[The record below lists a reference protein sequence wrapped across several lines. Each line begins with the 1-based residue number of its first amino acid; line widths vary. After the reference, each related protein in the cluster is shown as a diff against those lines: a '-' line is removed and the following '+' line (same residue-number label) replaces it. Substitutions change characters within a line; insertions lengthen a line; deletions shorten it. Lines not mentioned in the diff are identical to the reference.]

1 MERGQFQAQ
10 LEQGVLIADGAI
22 GTMLAL
28 RGVPTPY
35 ELANLLYPK
44 VVQALHREYYE
55 AGARLIETNTYSAN
69 RIRLFN
75 LPERWSEVPTAYS
88 LLEQFGS
95 PEALIGRI
103 NREAVR
109 LARAAVC
116 SDALVFGSV
125 GPVGKPLEPI
135 EKTRLE
141 EAEQAFREQIQ
152 ALLEAGVDGLILET
166 FIDLRE
172 LELVIRTARALAPDI
187 PLIVSKGFVEDGET
201 LMEGLPER
209 FAQTVSQLDVDAVG
223 ANCVVGPQRML
234 DIVRML
240 AAGTDLPLSSMPTP
254 GLPQLVRG
262 QVVYDIHP
270 DYFSKYALR
279 LVEAGAQIVGGCCG
293 TTPDHIRA
301 IAHAVTKAPPKRK
314 PTVVR
319 AVARERQ
326 EEEPPTAE
334 PSRLAQILGKER
346 VITVELD
353 LPRGLKVQKVIDGAR
368 LLKAHGVQMIDIS
381 DGARARLRMNV
392 IAISHLVQ
400 READV
405 EVMMHF
411 ACRDRNL
418 LAIQSDLLG
427 AHALGIR
434 NVLAITGDP
443 AQIGDYPTATS
454 VFDVDAVGLV
464 RILRRFNEGRDLAG
478 NSIGVRA
485 NFTIA
490 VAYNPLA
497 PDLAAERDRL
507 RRKVDEGAHLVYTQP
522 IFEMAVVEATAEFLH
537 KLGIPWFVG
546 VLPLRSARHAEFMHN
561 EVPGISIPESILQ
574 RMADAPEESALAVG
588 IEIAQQ
594 FVKQADPYAQGLY
607 LMPPAGSA
615 QIALQVIRVLRRGDP
630 GL

>member
-1 MERGQFQAQ
+1 M
-10 LEQGVLIADGAI
+10 LIADGAI

-28 RGVPTPY
+28 QGIPIPY
-35 ELANLLYPK
+35 ELANLFYPE
-44 VVQALHREYYE
+44 VVQALHRDYYE
-55 AGARLIETNTYSAN
+55 AGARLIETNTYTAN

-75 LPERWSEVPTAYS
+75 LPERGSEVPTAYS

-109 LARAAVC
+109 LARAAVG

-135 EKTRLE
+135 GETRLE

-172 LELVIRTARALAPDI
+172 LELVIHTVRALSPDI

-209 FAQTVSQLDVDAVG
+209 FAQTVSQLGVDAVG

-254 GLPQLVRG
+254 GLPQLVRR

-270 DYFSKYALR
+270 DYFGKYALR

-301 IAHAVTKAPPKRK
+301 IAHAVTKAPVKRK
-314 PTVVR
+314 PTAVR
-319 AVARERQ
+319 AVARAHQ
-326 EEEPPTAE
+326 EEELPTAE
-334 PSRLAQILGKER
+334 PSRLASILGKER

-353 LPRGLKVQKVIDGAR
+353 LPRGLKVQKVIEGAR

-400 READV
+400 READM

-497 PDLAAERDRL
+497 SDLAAERDRL
-507 RRKVDEGAHLVYTQP
+507 RRKVDEGAHLIYTQP
-522 IFEMAVVEATAEFLH
+522 LFEMTVVEATAEFLH

-561 EVPGISIPESILQ
+561 EVPGISIPEPILQ

-594 FVKQADPYAQGLY
+594 FVKQADPYAQGIY

-615 QIALQVIRVLRRGDP
+615 QIALQVLEVFA
-630 GL
+630 

>member
-1 MERGQFQAQ
+1 MSREQFRAR
-10 LEQGVLIADGAI
+10 LEQGVLVADGAI

-28 RGVPTPY
+28 RGVPPPY
-35 ELANLLYPK
+35 ELATLLYPE

-75 LPERWSEVPTAYS
+75 LPERGSEIPSAYS
-88 LLEQFGS
+88 LMDQFGS
-95 PEALIGRI
+95 PEALVARI
-103 NREAVR
+103 NGEAVR
-109 LARAAVC
+109 LARTAVGG
-116 SDALVFGSV
+116 DALVFGSV
-125 GPVGKPLEPI
+125 GPVGKPLEPMG
-135 EKTRLE
+135 ETRLE
-141 EAEQAFREQIQ
+141 EAEQAFQEQIRV
-152 ALLEAGVDGLILET
+152 LLEAGVDGLILET
-166 FIDLRE
+166 FIDPRE
-172 LELVIRTARALAPDI
+172 LELAVRVARSLAPDV
-187 PLIVSKGFVEDGET
+187 PLIASKGFVEDGET
-201 LMEGLPER
+201 LMEGLPEQ
-209 FAQTVSQLDVDAVG
+209 FAQFVSRLGVDGVG
-223 ANCVVGPQRML
+223 GNCVVGPQRML
-234 DIVRML
+234 DIVRMM
-240 AAGTDLPLSSMPTP
+240 AESTDLPISSMPTP

-270 DYFSKYALR
+270 DYFGKYALR
-279 LVEAGAQIVGGCCG
+279 LVEAGAQIIGGCCG

-301 IAHAVTKAPPKRK
+301 VAQAVAPAPVKRR
-314 PTVVR
+314 PAVVR
-319 AVARERQ
+319 TVARERK
-326 EEEPPTAE
+326 EEALLTAE

-353 LPRGLKVQKVIDGAR
+353 LPRGLKIQKVVEGAR
-368 LLKAHGVQMIDIS
+368 LLRENGVHMIDIS

-400 READV
+400 REAGI

-454 VFDVDAVGLV
+454 VFDMDAIGLV

-497 PDLAAERDRL
+497 PDLELERNRL
-507 RRKVDEGAHLVYTQP
+507 RKKVDEGAHLVYTQP
-522 IFEMAVVEATAEFLH
+522 IFEMAVVEETAEFLR
-537 KLGIPWFVG
+537 KIGVPWLVG

-561 EVPGISIPESILQ
+561 EVPGIFIPEAILQ
-574 RMADAPEESALAVG
+574 RMSAAPEESALDVG

-594 FVKQADPYAQGLY
+594 FVHQADPFAQGIY

-615 QIALQVIRVLRRGDP
+615 QIALRVLES
-630 GL
+630 LN